1 VAIPFFVL
9 DLPKLVTVPPVIGWM
24 FVFERCFQA
33 MPVLRFLAGALGRR
47 GHDDVRVIVAIV
59 AMSVVRMLDHLDEA
73 VPMG

>member
-1 VAIPFFVL
+1 
-9 DLPKLVTVPPVIGWM
+9 
-24 FVFERCFQA
+24 